1 MYSYEE
7 LLNVIAQLR
16 GEHGCPWD
24 KAQTHESL
32 IPCLRNECEEVVQ
45 AIEQHDEEN
54 LCEELGDVLLQ
65 VLLHARIAEEE
76 GQFTMADVV
85 NGLAEKMVRRH
96 PHVFGNEEYGSP
108 EQNQARWEEIKR
120 QEKEAKKRRK
130 LAENQGNLI
139 DKCYKTRKIRGG
151 NKDMNKAELI
161 AAVAENAELTKKDAE
176 KAVKAFI
183 DVVTD
188 ELKKGEK
195 VQVVG
200 FGTFEVAERAAREG
214 RNPHTGEPMPIAASK
229 APKFK
234 AGKALKDALN

>member
-16 GEHGCPWD
+16 SEYGCPWD

-130 LAENQGNLI
+130 LAENQGNLL
-139 DKCYKTRKIRGG
+139 DK
-151 NKDMNKAELI
+151 
-161 AAVAENAELTKKDAE
+161 
-176 KAVKAFI
+176 
-183 DVVTD
+183 
-188 ELKKGEK
+188 
-195 VQVVG
+195 Q
-200 FGTFEVAERAAREG
+200 
-214 RNPHTGEPMPIAASK
+214 
-229 APKFK
+229 
-234 AGKALKDALN
+234 

>member
-16 GEHGCPWD
+16 SEHGCPWD
-24 KAQTHESL
+24 KTQTHESL

-130 LAENQGNLI
+130 LAENQGNLL
-139 DKCYKTRKIRGG
+139 DK
-151 NKDMNKAELI
+151 
-161 AAVAENAELTKKDAE
+161 
-176 KAVKAFI
+176 
-183 DVVTD
+183 
-188 ELKKGEK
+188 
-195 VQVVG
+195 Q
-200 FGTFEVAERAAREG
+200 
-214 RNPHTGEPMPIAASK
+214 
-229 APKFK
+229 
-234 AGKALKDALN
+234 

>member
-16 GEHGCPWD
+16 SEHGCPWD

-32 IPCLRNECEEVVQ
+32 IPYLRNECEEVVQ

-130 LAENQGNLI
+130 LAENQGNLL
-139 DKCYKTRKIRGG
+139 DK
-151 NKDMNKAELI
+151 
-161 AAVAENAELTKKDAE
+161 
-176 KAVKAFI
+176 
-183 DVVTD
+183 
-188 ELKKGEK
+188 
-195 VQVVG
+195 Q
-200 FGTFEVAERAAREG
+200 
-214 RNPHTGEPMPIAASK
+214 
-229 APKFK
+229 
-234 AGKALKDALN
+234 

>member
-24 KAQTHESL
+24 KAQPHESL

-45 AIEQHDEEN
+45 AIEQNDEEN

-130 LAENQGNLI
+130 LAENQGNLL
-139 DKCYKTRKIRGG
+139 DK
-151 NKDMNKAELI
+151 
-161 AAVAENAELTKKDAE
+161 
-176 KAVKAFI
+176 
-183 DVVTD
+183 
-188 ELKKGEK
+188 
-195 VQVVG
+195 Q
-200 FGTFEVAERAAREG
+200 
-214 RNPHTGEPMPIAASK
+214 
-229 APKFK
+229 
-234 AGKALKDALN
+234 

>member
-32 IPCLRNECEEVVQ
+32 ITCLRNECEEVVQ

-130 LAENQGNLI
+130 LAENQGNLL
-139 DKCYKTRKIRGG
+139 DK
-151 NKDMNKAELI
+151 
-161 AAVAENAELTKKDAE
+161 
-176 KAVKAFI
+176 
-183 DVVTD
+183 
-188 ELKKGEK
+188 
-195 VQVVG
+195 Q
-200 FGTFEVAERAAREG
+200 
-214 RNPHTGEPMPIAASK
+214 
-229 APKFK
+229 
-234 AGKALKDALN
+234 

>member
-16 GEHGCPWD
+16 SEHGCPWD

-85 NGLAEKMVRRH
+85 NGLTEKMVRRH

-130 LAENQGNLI
+130 LAENQGNLL
-139 DKCYKTRKIRGG
+139 DK
-151 NKDMNKAELI
+151 
-161 AAVAENAELTKKDAE
+161 
-176 KAVKAFI
+176 
-183 DVVTD
+183 
-188 ELKKGEK
+188 
-195 VQVVG
+195 Q
-200 FGTFEVAERAAREG
+200 
-214 RNPHTGEPMPIAASK
+214 
-229 APKFK
+229 
-234 AGKALKDALN
+234 

>member
-32 IPCLRNECEEVVQ
+32 IPCLRNECEDVVQ
-45 AIEQHDEEN
+45 AIEHHDEEN

-130 LAENQGNLI
+130 LAENQGNLL
-139 DKCYKTRKIRGG
+139 DK
-151 NKDMNKAELI
+151 
-161 AAVAENAELTKKDAE
+161 
-176 KAVKAFI
+176 
-183 DVVTD
+183 
-188 ELKKGEK
+188 
-195 VQVVG
+195 Q
-200 FGTFEVAERAAREG
+200 
-214 RNPHTGEPMPIAASK
+214 
-229 APKFK
+229 
-234 AGKALKDALN
+234 

>member
-32 IPCLRNECEEVVQ
+32 IPCLRNECGEVVQ

-96 PHVFGNEEYGSP
+96 PNVFGNEEYGSP

-130 LAENQGNLI
+130 LAENQGNLL
-139 DKCYKTRKIRGG
+139 DK
-151 NKDMNKAELI
+151 
-161 AAVAENAELTKKDAE
+161 
-176 KAVKAFI
+176 
-183 DVVTD
+183 
-188 ELKKGEK
+188 
-195 VQVVG
+195 Q
-200 FGTFEVAERAAREG
+200 
-214 RNPHTGEPMPIAASK
+214 
-229 APKFK
+229 
-234 AGKALKDALN
+234 

>member
-1 MYSYEE
+1 MINFTRKPHYDYAD
-7 LLNVIAQLR
+7 LLEIIRLLR
-16 GEHGCPWD
+16 SEDGCPWD

-130 LAENQGNLI
+130 LAENQGNLL
-139 DKCYKTRKIRGG
+139 DK
-151 NKDMNKAELI
+151 
-161 AAVAENAELTKKDAE
+161 
-176 KAVKAFI
+176 
-183 DVVTD
+183 
-188 ELKKGEK
+188 
-195 VQVVG
+195 Q
-200 FGTFEVAERAAREG
+200 
-214 RNPHTGEPMPIAASK
+214 
-229 APKFK
+229 
-234 AGKALKDALN
+234 

>member
-7 LLNVIAQLR
+7 LLDVIAQLR

-32 IPCLRNECEEVVQ
+32 IPCLRNECEDVVQ

-130 LAENQGNLI
+130 LAENQGNLL
-139 DKCYKTRKIRGG
+139 DK
-151 NKDMNKAELI
+151 
-161 AAVAENAELTKKDAE
+161 
-176 KAVKAFI
+176 
-183 DVVTD
+183 
-188 ELKKGEK
+188 
-195 VQVVG
+195 Q
-200 FGTFEVAERAAREG
+200 
-214 RNPHTGEPMPIAASK
+214 
-229 APKFK
+229 
-234 AGKALKDALN
+234 

>member
-45 AIEQHDEEN
+45 AIEQNDEEN

-76 GQFTMADVV
+76 GQFTIADVV

-130 LAENQGNLI
+130 LAENQGNLL
-139 DKCYKTRKIRGG
+139 DK
-151 NKDMNKAELI
+151 
-161 AAVAENAELTKKDAE
+161 
-176 KAVKAFI
+176 
-183 DVVTD
+183 
-188 ELKKGEK
+188 
-195 VQVVG
+195 Q
-200 FGTFEVAERAAREG
+200 
-214 RNPHTGEPMPIAASK
+214 
-229 APKFK
+229 
-234 AGKALKDALN
+234 

>member
-45 AIEQHDEEN
+45 VIEQHDEEN

-130 LAENQGNLI
+130 LAENQGNLL
-139 DKCYKTRKIRGG
+139 DK
-151 NKDMNKAELI
+151 
-161 AAVAENAELTKKDAE
+161 
-176 KAVKAFI
+176 
-183 DVVTD
+183 
-188 ELKKGEK
+188 
-195 VQVVG
+195 Q
-200 FGTFEVAERAAREG
+200 
-214 RNPHTGEPMPIAASK
+214 
-229 APKFK
+229 
-234 AGKALKDALN
+234 

>member
-24 KAQTHESL
+24 QAPTHESL
-32 IPCLRNECEEVVQ
+32 LPCLRNECEEVVQ
-45 AIEQHDEEN
+45 AIQQHDEEN

-130 LAENQGNLI
+130 LAENQGNLL
-139 DKCYKTRKIRGG
+139 DK
-151 NKDMNKAELI
+151 
-161 AAVAENAELTKKDAE
+161 
-176 KAVKAFI
+176 
-183 DVVTD
+183 
-188 ELKKGEK
+188 
-195 VQVVG
+195 Q
-200 FGTFEVAERAAREG
+200 
-214 RNPHTGEPMPIAASK
+214 
-229 APKFK
+229 
-234 AGKALKDALN
+234 

>member
-85 NGLAEKMVRRH
+85 NGH

-130 LAENQGNLI
+130 LAENQGNLL
-139 DKCYKTRKIRGG
+139 DK
-151 NKDMNKAELI
+151 
-161 AAVAENAELTKKDAE
+161 
-176 KAVKAFI
+176 
-183 DVVTD
+183 
-188 ELKKGEK
+188 
-195 VQVVG
+195 Q
-200 FGTFEVAERAAREG
+200 
-214 RNPHTGEPMPIAASK
+214 
-229 APKFK
+229 
-234 AGKALKDALN
+234 

>member
-54 LCEELGDVLLQ
+54 LCEELGDVFLQ

-108 EQNQARWEEIKR
+108 EQNQARWEESKR

-130 LAENQGNLI
+130 LAENQGNLL
-139 DKCYKTRKIRGG
+139 DK
-151 NKDMNKAELI
+151 
-161 AAVAENAELTKKDAE
+161 
-176 KAVKAFI
+176 
-183 DVVTD
+183 
-188 ELKKGEK
+188 
-195 VQVVG
+195 Q
-200 FGTFEVAERAAREG
+200 
-214 RNPHTGEPMPIAASK
+214 
-229 APKFK
+229 
-234 AGKALKDALN
+234 

>member
-45 AIEQHDEEN
+45 AIEQQDEEN

-65 VLLHARIAEEE
+65 VLLHARIAEKE

-130 LAENQGNLI
+130 LAENQGNLL
-139 DKCYKTRKIRGG
+139 DK
-151 NKDMNKAELI
+151 
-161 AAVAENAELTKKDAE
+161 
-176 KAVKAFI
+176 
-183 DVVTD
+183 
-188 ELKKGEK
+188 
-195 VQVVG
+195 Q
-200 FGTFEVAERAAREG
+200 
-214 RNPHTGEPMPIAASK
+214 
-229 APKFK
+229 
-234 AGKALKDALN
+234 

>member
-96 PHVFGNEEYGSP
+96 PHVFGNEEYGST

-130 LAENQGNLI
+130 LAENQGNLL
-139 DKCYKTRKIRGG
+139 DK
-151 NKDMNKAELI
+151 
-161 AAVAENAELTKKDAE
+161 
-176 KAVKAFI
+176 
-183 DVVTD
+183 
-188 ELKKGEK
+188 
-195 VQVVG
+195 Q
-200 FGTFEVAERAAREG
+200 
-214 RNPHTGEPMPIAASK
+214 
-229 APKFK
+229 
-234 AGKALKDALN
+234 

>member
-16 GEHGCPWD
+16 SEHGCPWD

-108 EQNQARWEEIKR
+108 EQNQARWEDIKR

-130 LAENQGNLI
+130 LAENQGNLL
-139 DKCYKTRKIRGG
+139 DK
-151 NKDMNKAELI
+151 
-161 AAVAENAELTKKDAE
+161 
-176 KAVKAFI
+176 
-183 DVVTD
+183 
-188 ELKKGEK
+188 
-195 VQVVG
+195 Q
-200 FGTFEVAERAAREG
+200 
-214 RNPHTGEPMPIAASK
+214 
-229 APKFK
+229 
-234 AGKALKDALN
+234 

>member
-7 LLNVIAQLR
+7 ILNVIAQLR
-16 GEHGCPWD
+16 SEHGCPWD

-130 LAENQGNLI
+130 LAENQGNLL
-139 DKCYKTRKIRGG
+139 DK
-151 NKDMNKAELI
+151 
-161 AAVAENAELTKKDAE
+161 
-176 KAVKAFI
+176 
-183 DVVTD
+183 
-188 ELKKGEK
+188 
-195 VQVVG
+195 Q
-200 FGTFEVAERAAREG
+200 
-214 RNPHTGEPMPIAASK
+214 
-229 APKFK
+229 
-234 AGKALKDALN
+234 

>member
-16 GEHGCPWD
+16 SEHGCPWD

-96 PHVFGNEEYGSP
+96 PHVFGTEEYGSP

-130 LAENQGNLI
+130 LAENQGNLL
-139 DKCYKTRKIRGG
+139 DK
-151 NKDMNKAELI
+151 
-161 AAVAENAELTKKDAE
+161 
-176 KAVKAFI
+176 
-183 DVVTD
+183 
-188 ELKKGEK
+188 
-195 VQVVG
+195 Q
-200 FGTFEVAERAAREG
+200 
-214 RNPHTGEPMPIAASK
+214 
-229 APKFK
+229 
-234 AGKALKDALN
+234 

>member
-32 IPCLRNECEEVVQ
+32 IPGLRNECEEVVQ

-130 LAENQGNLI
+130 LAENQGNLL
-139 DKCYKTRKIRGG
+139 DK
-151 NKDMNKAELI
+151 
-161 AAVAENAELTKKDAE
+161 
-176 KAVKAFI
+176 
-183 DVVTD
+183 
-188 ELKKGEK
+188 
-195 VQVVG
+195 Q
-200 FGTFEVAERAAREG
+200 
-214 RNPHTGEPMPIAASK
+214 
-229 APKFK
+229 
-234 AGKALKDALN
+234 

>member
-16 GEHGCPWD
+16 SEHGCPWD

-45 AIEQHDEEN
+45 AIEQQDEEN

-130 LAENQGNLI
+130 LAENQGNLL
-139 DKCYKTRKIRGG
+139 DK
-151 NKDMNKAELI
+151 
-161 AAVAENAELTKKDAE
+161 
-176 KAVKAFI
+176 
-183 DVVTD
+183 
-188 ELKKGEK
+188 
-195 VQVVG
+195 Q
-200 FGTFEVAERAAREG
+200 
-214 RNPHTGEPMPIAASK
+214 
-229 APKFK
+229 
-234 AGKALKDALN
+234 

>member
-96 PHVFGNEEYGSP
+96 PQVFGNEEYGSP

-130 LAENQGNLI
+130 LAENQGNLL
-139 DKCYKTRKIRGG
+139 DK
-151 NKDMNKAELI
+151 
-161 AAVAENAELTKKDAE
+161 
-176 KAVKAFI
+176 
-183 DVVTD
+183 
-188 ELKKGEK
+188 
-195 VQVVG
+195 Q
-200 FGTFEVAERAAREG
+200 
-214 RNPHTGEPMPIAASK
+214 
-229 APKFK
+229 
-234 AGKALKDALN
+234 

>member
-1 MYSYEE
+1 MYNYEE
-7 LLNVIAQLR
+7 LLDVIAQLR
-16 GEHGCPWD
+16 SEHGCPWD

-96 PHVFGNEEYGSP
+96 PHVFGDEEYGSP

-130 LAENQGNLI
+130 LAENQGNLL
-139 DKCYKTRKIRGG
+139 DK
-151 NKDMNKAELI
+151 
-161 AAVAENAELTKKDAE
+161 
-176 KAVKAFI
+176 
-183 DVVTD
+183 
-188 ELKKGEK
+188 
-195 VQVVG
+195 Q
-200 FGTFEVAERAAREG
+200 
-214 RNPHTGEPMPIAASK
+214 
-229 APKFK
+229 
-234 AGKALKDALN
+234 

>member
-96 PHVFGNEEYGSP
+96 PHVFGNEEYGSL

-130 LAENQGNLI
+130 LAENQGNLL
-139 DKCYKTRKIRGG
+139 DK
-151 NKDMNKAELI
+151 
-161 AAVAENAELTKKDAE
+161 
-176 KAVKAFI
+176 
-183 DVVTD
+183 
-188 ELKKGEK
+188 
-195 VQVVG
+195 Q
-200 FGTFEVAERAAREG
+200 
-214 RNPHTGEPMPIAASK
+214 
-229 APKFK
+229 
-234 AGKALKDALN
+234 